1 MKSKDIKWGLIVVDP
16 NQEGDMLDILHFVG
30 YLLPPTQDDID
41 SLRWEL
47 SNDGEFGLTHIM
59 GRLEIFPC
67 PENIL
72 EEYRKIIREDE

>member
-1 MKSKDIKWGLIVVDP
+1 MRSKDIKWGLIVVDP
-16 NQEGDMLDILHFVG
+16 NQEGEMMDILHFVG

-47 SNDGEFGLTHIM
+47 SNDREFGLTEIM
-59 GRLEIFPC
+59 DRLEIIPC

-72 EEYRKIIREDE
+72 EEYRKIIKEDE